1 MSVGDAALDE
11 QIRLWMEWDKNE
23 KTRAEVEKLIK
34 DNAIDE
40 LRARMIGRITFG
52 TAGLRGT
59 MGAGFKRINDL
70 VILQSTQG
78 LCDYLLTLKPNP
90 ESLSIAIGY
99 DVRHNSRRFA
109 ELAGTVFLRKGVKVY
124 FFSKYVPTPLV
135 SYAVTF
141 YKCDAGIMITAS
153 HNPKD
158 DNGYKVYWGNGAQ
171 LVAPHDANVLKHI
184 ESNLTPWPQCWDTS
198 ILQTSSLCLDPLK
211 EVCAQYLVDNSTFC
225 FHRDANKSAAAKL
238 TFSAFHGVGTA
249 YVLPMLKQFGFNT
262 ANVVLVE
269 EQAEPDPDFPTAPFP
284 NPEEGEK
291 VLKLSMRTADE
302 NNSKIVFCT
311 DPDADRFQ
319 LVEKQPSGEWYIFS
333 GNEMGTLLTWW
344 LWQNR
349 KCINDKLQSTLTNL
363 VCNAYAVSTKFAKT
377 MAEKEGFK
385 YEETLTGFKWLAN
398 RAYELRNKG
407 KVVLLAWEESI
418 GYMPGASL
426 DKDGVVTCA
435 VFADFF
441 TFLNNKKI
449 KFTDQLENI
458 YSNYGLHLCYN
469 SYLRCPKP
477 KCMVSLFDDL
487 RKADPNKG
495 YAAKCGEGQIKYV
508 RDLGVGYDNSCPDNK
523 PVLPWGPTNYMIT
536 YTLENG
542 STFTIRGSGTEPKV
556 KFYIEIILP
565 PNQSKDKVE
574 AKRQLD
580 DLIKVIIS
588 DFFQPEKHGLIMRS
602 TKAVLFEAVAT
613 HSLLLSVTVPFFC
626 ILPTSECSTGKHSKV
641 GVWQRIARFNKG
653 IDDKLERQISL
664 WLDWDKNEQTRQEIE
679 ELVKEGAF
687 AELADRLATHV
698 SFGISGIKAPMGAGF
713 NRMNELVVIQITQG
727 MCDYM
732 LLVNPCPEGRSI
744 AVGYDCRRNSLRFAQ
759 LAANIFLRKKFRV
772 FFFSKAIPSPIM
784 SYTVLRYNCDAGIMI
799 TGSHDSKF
807 YNGYKVI
814 YWRNGVEVSMPH
826 DRNIMKHMQ
835 NNLNPWM
842 DSWDISA
849 LERRELCVDPLDD
862 ISMRYQMESFD
873 NCYHYDANLLSTEKI
888 TYSPLHG
895 VGLNFVLGV
904 LKEFGFSPGNIVIV
918 KEQAEANP
926 DFPTLEHPDPEE
938 GEKAFKLSIQTA
950 EDHGSNLIF
959 CTDPGADRFCFAE
972 KQPNGRWHIFS
983 GNEIGTL
990 LSWWLWTNWK
1000 SGKATTETNEVYIL
1014 NTVGSSKFARTMA
1027 AKEGFKYEE
1036 TLVGFKWLA
1045 NRANNLRASKKAVL
1059 LAWEEALGYMPGI
1072 AMDSDGIITCAI
1084 FADFSTYLYR
1094 QSMSFCDQLEQI
1106 YATYGAHLGC
1116 TTFFSCSDNAHLAK
1130 IFGDLRRSSA
1140 GSLREYP
1147 GQCGEL
1153 KVRHVRDLST
1163 GYNSGEQGTK
1173 TATPWSPIYN
1183 VITYTLFDGST
1194 FTIRQSGTEKRIKC
1208 NIEIILP
1215 PEKSKDVQA
1224 AKRQLENLKALVIKD
1239 FLKPDQNRLVM
1250 TDAK

>member
-34 DNAIDE
+34 DNAKDE

-59 MGAGFKRINDL
+59 MGAGFKRMNDL
-70 VILQSTQG
+70 VVLQSTQG
-78 LCDYLLTLKPNP
+78 LCAYLLTLKPNP
-90 ESLSIAIGY
+90 ENLSIVIGY

-171 LVAPHDANVLKHI
+171 LVAPHDVNVLKQI

-225 FHRDANKSAAAKL
+225 FHRDANKSSAAKL

-291 VLKLSMRTADE
+291 VLKLSMKTADE

-319 LVEKQPSGEWYIFS
+319 LAEKQPSGQWYIFS

-349 KCINDKLQSTLTNL
+349 KCINNKLQSTLIYLFMIVLQREEVDT
-363 VCNAYAVSTKFAKT
+363 FAKT

-398 RAYELRNKG
+398 RAYELRSKG

-449 KFTDQLENI
+449 TFTDQLENI
-458 YSNYGLHLCYN
+458 YANYGLHLCYN
-469 SYLRCPKP
+469 SYLRCPNP
-477 KCMVSLFDDL
+477 NFMVSLFDDL
-487 RKADPNKG
+487 RKAGPNKG
-495 YAAKCGEGQIKYV
+495 YAAKCGEFQVKYV
-508 RDLGVGYDNSCPDNK
+508 RDLGVGYDNSYPDNK
-523 PVLPWGPTNYMIT
+523 PVLPWSSSNHMIT

-556 KFYIEIILP
+556 KYYIEIILP
-565 PNQSKDKVE
+565 PSQSRNKVE

-580 DLIKVIIS
+580 DLKKVIIS
-588 DFFQPEKHGLIMRS
+588 DFFQPEKHCLIMRS
-602 TKAVLFEAVAT
+602 TR
-613 HSLLLSVTVPFFC
+613 
-626 ILPTSECSTGKHSKV
+626 
-641 GVWQRIARFNKG
+641 VWQRIAHFSKG

-679 ELVKEGAF
+679 QLVKEGAF
-687 AELADRLATHV
+687 VELADRLATHV

-784 SYTVLRYNCDAGIMI
+784 SYTVIRYNCDAGIMI
-799 TGSHDSKF
+799 TGSHDSKS
-807 YNGYKVI
+807 YNGCKI
-814 YWRNGVEVSMPH
+814 YWRNGVEVSTPH

-835 NNLNPWM
+835 NNLSPWM
-842 DSWDISA
+842 DSWDVSA

-895 VGLNFVLGV
+895 VGLNFVLAV
-904 LKEFGFSPGNIVIV
+904 LKEFGFSPGNVVVV

-926 DFPTLEHPDPEE
+926 DFPTLEYPDLEE
-938 GEKAFKLSIQTA
+938 GQKAFKLSIQTA
-950 EDHGSNLIF
+950 EKHGSNLIF
-959 CTDPGADRFCFAE
+959 CTDPEADHFCFAE

-990 LSWWLWTNWK
+990 LTWWLWTNWK
-1000 SGKATTETNEVYIL
+1000 SGKTKAETNEVYIL
-1014 NTVGSSKFARTMA
+1014 NTAGSSKFARTMA
-1027 AKEGFKYEE
+1027 AKEGFKCEE

-1072 AMDSDGIITCAI
+1072 AMDSDAIITCAI
-1084 FADFSTYLYR
+1084 FADFSTYLYT

-1116 TTFFSCSDNAHLAK
+1116 TTFFSYSDNAHLAK
-1130 IFGDLRRSSA
+1130 IFSDLRRA
-1140 GSLREYP
+1140 GALGRSTASR
-1147 GQCGEL
+1147 GEL
-1153 KVRHVRDLST
+1153 KVRHMRDLST
-1163 GYNSGEQGTK
+1163 GYNSGEPGMK
-1173 TATPWSPIYN
+1173 NATPWSPIYN
-1183 VITYTLFDGST
+1183 VITYTLSDGST
-1194 FTIRQSGTEKRIKC
+1194 FTIRQGGTEKRIKC
-1208 NIEIILP
+1208 NIEIVLP

-1224 AKRQLENLKALVIKD
+1224 ARRQLENLKALVIKD

-1250 TDAK
+1250 TNVK